1 MRALTGLFQT
11 KLKPAKI
18 FKGAVEP
25 TPPSTPVARS
35 HQGPRHI
42 TAITFDDR
50 GDQVLTAAEDETF
63 RLYSC
68 KTGKQVLTTLYLLL
82 TTNFCASCSD
92 ISKRCTQRNM
102 GLIFLVSRIDI
113 PPSYTLRRRKTT
125 QFGIIHST
133 TTNTCSISRDTADA
147 SSP

>member
-1 MRALTGLFQT
+1 MPALTDLFQT

-18 FKGAVEP
+18 FKGAVES
-25 TPPSTPVARS
+25 TPPSTPGARP

-68 KTGKQVLTTLYLLL
+68 KTGKQVLDTL
-82 TTNFCASCSD
+82 SPSD
-92 ISKRCTQRNM
+92 
-102 GLIFLVSRIDI
+102 
-113 PPSYTLRRRKTT
+113 
-125 QFGIIHST
+125 H
-133 TTNTCSISRDTADA
+133 
-147 SSP
+147 